1 MIKDYFDS
9 VERLLKEVL
18 ATEKEAMEQ
27 GSKLIAEAIQNG
39 GVVHLFGC
47 GHSHIFAEEVFYR
60 AGGLAAIN
68 PIFHEPLMLHEGAA
82 HSSQLER
89 KNNYAQTFLADSEFR
104 TEDILIVF
112 STSGRNPVPIDVAL
126 FAKEKGVK
134 VITITSK
141 AYSESQVSRHTSK
154 LRLYD
159 VGDVVVDNKAPV
171 GDAALSLPEVKVPFA
186 PVSTAIGV
194 TILQALFA
202 TAIEKMVS
210 NAFEPPI
217 FLSGNI
223 ENADEHNNR
232 LLEKYGQRIPLLIE
246 GMD

>member
-1 MIKDYFDS
+1 MIKEFINS
-9 VERLLKEVL
+9 VESLLKEVL
-18 ATEKEAMEQ
+18 ETEIEEMDT
-27 GSKLIAEAIQNG
+27 GGKLIAEAIQNG
-39 GVVHLFGC
+39 GVIHLFGC

-89 KNNYAQTFLADSEFR
+89 KNNYTQSFIADVDFR
-104 TEDILIVF
+104 PEDVLIVI

-126 FAKEKGVK
+126 LAKEKGVK
-134 VITITSK
+134 VVTVTSK
-141 AYSESQVSRHTSK
+141 EYSKSQESRHISNQ
-154 LRLYD
+154 RLYD
-159 VGDVVVDNKAPV
+159 VGDVVIDNKAPV
-171 GDAALSLPEVKVPFA
+171 GDAVLRLPEIKVPFA

-194 TILQALFA
+194 TILQSMIA
-202 TAIEKMVS
+202 TAVEKMIM
-210 NAFEPPI
+210 NNFEPPI

-232 LLEKYGQRIPLLIE
+232 LLEKYGKRIPLLIKGLE
-246 GMD
+246 